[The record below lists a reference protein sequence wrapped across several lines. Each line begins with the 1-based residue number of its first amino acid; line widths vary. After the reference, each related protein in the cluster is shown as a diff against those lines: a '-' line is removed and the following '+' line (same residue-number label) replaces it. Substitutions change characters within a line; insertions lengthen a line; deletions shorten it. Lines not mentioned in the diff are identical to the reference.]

1 MALKNGEQYVES
13 IRKMRP
19 NIHKWGE
26 LIKDVTTDPATR
38 LHIQSV
44 KRSYD
49 LSHDP
54 AKASIYTAKS
64 HLTGETVHRWNTLM
78 QSAEDVMGN
87 SNMKR
92 EQYHQSGTCQGATC
106 AGWTAMNV
114 LWDITWQIDKDLGT
128 HYHERVKKYW
138 KYMEDNAITM
148 AGAITD
154 AKGNRSLRPSQQPN
168 KDSNLHVKEI
178 RSDGIVLRGYK
189 CQICGV
195 AASHE
200 IICMPGSGYGDTEK
214 DFCVAAAVPAMSRG

>member
-1 MALKNGEQYVES
+1 MVLKNGEQYVEG

-19 NIHKWGE
+19 NIYKWGE

-54 AKASIYTAKS
+54 EKASIYTAKS

-114 LWDITWQIDKDLGT
+114 LWDYHLADGQRPRHPLSRTGEEILAIHGRQCDYHGRS
-128 HYHERVKKYW
+128 HY
-138 KYMEDNAITM
+138 
-148 AGAITD
+148 
-154 AKGNRSLRPSQQPN
+154 
-168 KDSNLHVKEI
+168 
-178 RSDGIVLRGYK
+178 
-189 CQICGV
+189 
-195 AASHE
+195 
-200 IICMPGSGYGDTEK
+200 
-214 DFCVAAAVPAMSRG
+214 